1 MVRANAVESRSHS
14 RLRDHLTRIGKK
26 PIDLSGLGKMAL
38 ELVKYRRDDFEIN
51 TANTEIVAHELLLK
65 IKLAILSEIGNA

>member
-26 PIDLSGLGKMAL
+26 PIDLLDTPARGAGAPAAGARGGRGGAGGAA
-38 ELVKYRRDDFEIN
+38 VN
-51 TANTEIVAHELLLK
+51 PATATEIRTMLQ
-65 IKLAILSEIGNA
+65 NAASKK